1 MIHLSNKAKHYAL
14 IALKVLILTAS
25 LIFIYSRLASSGI
38 SYTNMMSQ
46 LSVASVMRWLPVFIL
61 LALLNWIFEIIKWKT
76 LVSALRPISFKEAT
90 VQCLMSH
97 GASVP
102 TPGKVAEYG
111 VKPLFFKPSR
121 RKKIMVL
128 KLYSNL
134 SQLFATIFFGIPALV
149 WVSINHNLTVKGWNI
164 LLLSGGLLLLSLAGY
179 ILRKK
184 ELLVK
189 GLSLS
194 KIVSFIRTL
203 GFFRRFTVVLYALL
217 RYLLFSTLF
226 FFVLRFFGAEIS
238 FYLAFPYIAGM
249 YLLASAIPVFFI
261 FDLAV
266 KGGIALWLFSFTAV
280 GEYAVISTVFVMW
293 LLNFAIPAL
302 FGSYFVLKFKPVAV

>member
-25 LIFIYSRLASSGI
+25 LIFIYSRLTSSGI
-38 SYTNMMSQ
+38 SFTNMLSQ
-46 LSVASVMRWLPVFIL
+46 VSTASVMRYLPIFVL
-61 LALLNWIFEIIKWKT
+61 LTLLNWIFEVIKWKT
-76 LVSALRPISFKEAT
+76 LVSALRPISIKEAAI
-90 VQCLMSH
+90 QCLMSH
-97 GASVP
+97 GASVA
-102 TPGKVAEYG
+102 TPGKIAEYG

-121 RKKIMVL
+121 RKKVMVL

-134 SQLFATIFFGIPALV
+134 SQLFATIFFGVPALI
-149 WVSINHNLTVKGWNI
+149 WVSMNHSLTVKGWN
-164 LLLSGGLLLLSLAGY
+164 LLLLLGCLLLLSMGGY
-179 ILRKK
+179 FFRKK

-189 GLSLS
+189 GLSIS
-194 KIVSFIRTL
+194 KILSFIRTL
-203 GFFRRFTVVLYALL
+203 GFFRRNTVILYALL

-238 FYLAFPYIAGM
+238 YYTAFPYIAAM

-302 FGSYFVLKFKPVAV
+302 FGSYFVLKFKPVAL